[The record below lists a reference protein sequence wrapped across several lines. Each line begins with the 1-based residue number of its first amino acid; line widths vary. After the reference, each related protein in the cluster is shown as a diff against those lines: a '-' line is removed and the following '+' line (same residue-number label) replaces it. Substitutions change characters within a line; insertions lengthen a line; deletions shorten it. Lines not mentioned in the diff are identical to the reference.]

1 MSNTEYLEALG
12 TKIRT
17 LRKQKGLTQTQ
28 LAESLGAH
36 HHQEIIRIEK
46 GTVNSTINML
56 RGIAKELGVSVSEL
70 VDLKK

>member
-1 MSNTEYLEALG
+1 
-12 TKIRT
+12 
-17 LRKQKGLTQTQ
+17 LTQTQ